1 MDILE
6 SPPFLW
12 DKRKDGVRAGMCSIW
27 RGPYPFVGSSLAKKK
42 KTSDV
47 FAKYTPEGLSLL
59 TSMFAEAAAIRQ
71 SKYSI

>member
-1 MDILE
+1 
-6 SPPFLW
+6 
-12 DKRKDGVRAGMCSIW
+12 MCSIW